1 MRIEI
6 NERLVRRNRSVAQYA
21 FIISMGI
28 WLFGLFVTMRPLLG
42 DRFAS
47 DDFAWLDILPTFV
60 LPIGLI
66 IALFAV
72 RMTNLW
78 VREPRPE
85 NVIRNGLKGV
95 SKKSILY
102 HYYHSSAKH
111 VLIVPQGIFVLIT
124 LYQTGRISING
135 RKWKQ
140 ERSLVERLLGLFRMD
155 GLGYPHD
162 QAVFAVESVQKLLK
176 PIAPS
181 CEITP
186 LVVFLNPQVQLEE
199 QENSLMIVFAD
210 ENHPNSLKNYLRS
223 LPTAKNGNLPLTIEQ
238 IEQFHQHTLKQAR

>member
-6 NERLVRRNRSVAQYA
+6 NERLVRRNRSFAQYA
-21 FIISMGI
+21 FIISMSI

-47 DDFAWLDILPTFV
+47 DDLAWLDVLPTFV
-60 LPIGLI
+60 LPVGLI
-66 IALFAV
+66 IALYAV

-85 NVIRNGLKGV
+85 NIIKNALKGI
-95 SKKSILY
+95 SKKSVLY
-102 HYYHSSAKH
+102 HYYNLPAKH
-111 VLIVPQGIFVLIT
+111 VLICPQGIFVLIT

-140 ERSLVERLLGLFRMD
+140 ERGLMERFLGLLRMD
-155 GLGYPHD
+155 GLGYPYE
-162 QAVFAVESVQKLLK
+162 QAVFAIEALQKALK
-176 PIAPS
+176 SIAPN

-186 LVVFLNPQVQLEE
+186 VVLFLNTQVELNE
-199 QENSLMIVFAD
+199 QDNSLPIVFAD
-210 ENHPNSLKNYLRS
+210 EHHPRSLKDYLRS
-223 LPTAKNGNLPLTIEQ
+223 LATAKNGNLPLTTEQ
-238 IEQFHQHTLKQAR
+238 IEQLEDHILKK

>member
-21 FIISMGI
+21 FIISMAI

-47 DDFAWLDILPTFV
+47 DDLAWLDVLPTFV
-60 LPIGLI
+60 LPVGLI

-85 NVIRNGLKGV
+85 NLIRNGLKGI

-102 HYYHSSAKH
+102 HYYHQSAKH
-111 VLIVPQGIFVLIT
+111 VLIAPQGIFVLIT
-124 LYQTGRISING
+124 LYQTGRISIKG
-135 RKWKQ
+135 RKWKL
-140 ERSLVERLLGLFRMD
+140 ERSFVERLLGFFRMD

-162 QAVFAVESVQKLLK
+162 QAVFAIESIQKVLK
-176 PIAPS
+176 S
-181 CEITP
+181 TGSTCEITP
-186 LVVFLNPQVQLEE
+186 LVVFLNSQVELDE
-199 QENSLMIVFAD
+199 QENSLGIVFAD
-210 ENHPNSLKNYLRS
+210 EHHPKSLKNYLRS
-223 LPTAKNGNLPLTIEQ
+223 LPASKNGNLPLTTDQ
-238 IEQFHQHTLKQAR
+238 LEQFDQYTLKQVR